1 MTNYNRSI
9 FFITIFASFLSFS
22 KAFPEKKN
30 SWKEWLREVE
40 PIITKD
46 EKDVFLSLKTE
57 EDRTRFVNLFWKVR
71 DPNPETRENEY
82 KVEFYERLKYVNRHL
97 GGSRSDQGRIYMIL
111 GEPAE
116 RNNYG
121 ASGQVVE
128 CEVWT
133 YYKEGRPGLPPVMNL
148 VFYRRENIG
157 KYHLFYPGI
166 DTPLDILS
174 PGHRHGRED
183 PIQAYNEIR
192 QSFPELA
199 DATLSVIPG
208 EGAPGLPATATS
220 SSHVFAQIYT
230 LPEKEASDSYLR
242 GFHSV
247 KGIVDVT
254 YSFKEMPGTVTL
266 AVSENRG
273 YRFLNYSVLPDVIH
287 IPKITDN
294 LYSAKLNLNLRIE
307 DMDGKTIY
315 QRERKIDL
323 KLSDVEKK
331 TIERKKVMFS
341 DFVPIIDGVFKVSIV
356 FSNRTTEEFLIHEEK
371 IELNDK
377 TVPVLLG
384 FKANELQSDRF
395 MPFST
400 DKHKIS
406 FDPRHI
412 YNKTD
417 SLEAIVFTENKPD
430 VFLTRVEDETDSI
443 EIQDVVQQGSY
454 FIFKQPLVD
463 LKSSHYYLSVRTED
477 GEVYR
482 KIIAVLPFLADKPRI
497 YEWSDAP
504 TSGPAYNFEIAIQY
518 LNSGNV
524 HSSLEYFNKLPENL
538 WNSVTIPII
547 AKAYYQNKN
556 YEKVVELLERE
567 NVTKN
572 YSVLFLL
579 GNSSLELKQLKKAA
593 EYFEQLRNYGDTVK
607 LNQVLGA
614 IFLSLGE
621 REKAKVY
628 FDRAKELENREL
640 LPLFHN

>member
-1 MTNYNRSI
+1 M
-9 FFITIFASFLSFS
+9 SFS